1 MFTSVSLPGKWSAR
15 QIVMRINAHTV
26 GGQNPVGVRGTPT
39 ITKKQAFGPHPGYEK
54 EVPNMVIDQ
63 MIELNHTVAVGK
75 T

>member
-1 MFTSVSLPGKWSAR
+1 
-15 QIVMRINAHTV
+15 MRINAHTV